1 MWTVNLPDNIVNLQ
15 ANNFHDK
22 CTGLQD
28 TRLRTNDNSGLI
40 DLFGKVELKIKIN
53 ESTPLWCLKEE

>member
-22 CTGLQD
+22 RTGLQD
-28 TRLRTNDNSGLI
+28 TGLRTNDNSELVKWK
-40 DLFGKVELKIKIN
+40 LQLKIKIN
-53 ESTPLWCLKEE
+53 ESIPLWCLKEE